1 MMTLD
6 EIQVAAYDFQRL
18 PDPDL
23 PAAECLLWYMLRD
36 IYDRYQNNIITKTE
50 GESEK
55 QKALQRYHE
64 NKAKAETA
72 ESFLR
77 FNAKMW
83 QLTEQARSNYR
94 LNRTLENADALVEAW
109 DGAKAKRN
117 EVID

>member
-1 MMTLD
+1 MTLD
-6 EIQVAAYDFQRL
+6 DIQVAAYNFEQI
-18 PDPDL
+18 PDGNL

-36 IYDRYQNNIITKTE
+36 IYDRYRNNIITQET
-50 GESEK
+50 GEAEK
-55 QKALQRYHE
+55 QKALQRYQE

-117 EVID
+117 EVMN

>member
-1 MMTLD
+1 MTLD
-6 EIQVAAYDFQRL
+6 DIQVAAYNFEQI
-18 PDPDL
+18 PDGNL

-36 IYDRYQNNIITKTE
+36 IYDRYRNHIITQE
-50 GESEK
+50 VGEAEK

-64 NKAKAETA
+64 NKTKEETA
-72 ESFLR
+72 EAFLR

-83 QLTEQARSNYR
+83 QLTESARSNYR

-117 EVID
+117 EVIS